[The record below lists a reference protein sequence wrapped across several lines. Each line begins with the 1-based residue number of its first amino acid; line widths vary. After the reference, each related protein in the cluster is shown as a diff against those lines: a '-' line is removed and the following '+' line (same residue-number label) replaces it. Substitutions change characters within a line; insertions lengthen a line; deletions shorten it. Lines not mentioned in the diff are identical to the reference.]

1 MLNTDNKKNAQL
13 PEAAA
18 QELRDAR
25 ERSQTEFFAHIVALR
40 AERWPLRAIGD
51 VFGVTR
57 VAAKAWFTR
66 AEADDEA
73 VELSKT
79 LSVPRLPI
87 NSRGNGV
94 KAVKLVPDVPEKD
107 RDVIRNL
114 ADQAK
119 NVRRWTPEESTE
131 REAAFALEE
140 LLYHY
145 HKNRHVPVT
154 KLAEYA
160 GVTRRAVAQRLEK
173 RSKIV
178 S

>member
-18 QELRDAR
+18 KNLRDAR
-25 ERSQTEFFAHIVALR
+25 ERSQTEFFAHIIALR
-40 AERWPLRAIGD
+40 EERWPLRSIGD

-66 AEADDEA
+66 AENNEDA
-73 VELSKT
+73 VELAKT
-79 LSVPRLPI
+79 LVVPRLPI
-87 NSRGNGV
+87 NTRGNGV
-94 KAVKLVPDVPEKD
+94 KAVKIVPDVPSKD
-107 RDVIRNL
+107 RTVIRNL

-119 NVRRWTPEESTE
+119 NVRRWTPEDSPE
-131 REAAFALEE
+131 REAALELEE

-145 HKNRHVPVT
+145 HKNRNVPVT

>member
-13 PEAAA
+13 PEVTA
-18 QELRDAR
+18 QQLKTARETSQTDFYALIIALRDR
-25 ERSQTEFFAHIVALR
+25 
-40 AERWPLRAIGD
+40 RWPLRAIGD

-57 VAAKAWFTR
+57 VAAKAWYTR
-66 AEADDEA
+66 ALEDSVAAERA
-73 VELSKT
+73 KT
-79 LSVPRLPI
+79 LSVPNLPI
-87 NSRGNGV
+87 NTRGNGV
-94 KAVKLVPDVPEKD
+94 KATKIVPDVPVKD
-107 RDVIRNL
+107 RTVIRDL
-114 ADQAK
+114 AEKAK
-119 NVRRWTPEESTE
+119 NVRRWTPADSPE
-131 REAAFALEE
+131 RDAALELEE

-145 HKNRHVPVT
+145 HKNRNVPVT

>member
-13 PEAAA
+13 PEAVA

-25 ERSQTEFFAHIVALR
+25 GRSQTEFFAYIIALR
-40 AERWPLRAIGD
+40 EERWPLRTIGD

-66 AEADDEA
+66 AEADEEA
-73 VELSKT
+73 VELSKK
-79 LSVPRLPI
+79 LFVPRLPI
-87 NSRGNGV
+87 NTRGNGV
-94 KAVKLVPDVPEKD
+94 KAVKLVPDVPVKD
-107 RDVIRNL
+107 RTVIRDL
-114 ADQAK
+114 AEKAK
-119 NVRRWTPEESTE
+119 NVRRWTPADSPE
-131 REAAFALEE
+131 RDAALELEE

-145 HKNRHVPVT
+145 HKNRNVPVT